1 MAVKLRLSR
10 HGTTNAPFYWLVA
23 ADSRFARDGRYLET
37 LGTYN
42 PLLTKEHPERFK
54 LNKERIGYWLS
65 VGATPSERTLK
76 LLALIGIDGIDK
88 FTNKNKSTIG
98 KPRATKNPDKRGG
111 EKNASES
118 ATSNSDDKK
127 TEEQVQTPEEATA
140 PVAEAEQKTENKSS
154 SNKITEQK
162 TQTPNETSVPA
173 EEKQNETKNSDPTQ
187 PE

>member
-23 ADSRFARDGRYLET
+23 ADSRFARDGRYLEK

-42 PLLTKEHPERFK
+42 PLLTKKHPERFK

-98 KPRATKNPDKRGG
+98 KPRTTKNPDKRSGG
-111 EKNASES
+111 KSASDS

-140 PVAEAEQKTENKSS
+140 TVAEA
-154 SNKITEQK
+154 EQK
-162 TQTPNETSVPA
+162 TQTPNETNIPA

-187 PE
+187 SE